1 MHLLPAA
8 PRRVRRT
15 LALTAAAALTAVA
28 AGTAAHR
35 AAADTPA
42 LVTTVEKLT
51 RSTAWQQTGDLALR
65 FDAHH
70 PQGMLRIGGLWWM
83 SSVEILE
90 PTVRYPTPVDGYD
103 RTPGKGRG
111 HLFAFDDQGELQAD
125 ILLGEGAVYHPGG
138 LDFDGE
144 SLWVPVAE
152 YRPNSRSI
160 VYRVDPTTHAVT
172 EAFRVADHLGGIVH
186 DTTRDRFVG
195 VSWGSRTFYDL
206 RRNGRVAGTRPNE
219 SHFVDYQDC
228 DFLSGRSMLCTGLTE
243 VAGPNAAIRMG
254 GVAVVD
260 TKKLT
265 VGHEV
270 PVFRWS
276 TSGANILRNPSDL
289 ALQPDGSVR
298 LTVVPDDGVSAR
310 MLTFTAKP

>member
-1 MHLLPAA
+1 MRVRP
-8 PRRVRRT
+8 PRR
-15 LALTAAAALTAVA
+15 ALAAAVLGLAVA
-28 AGTAAHR
+28 AVGTATVHAS
-35 AAADTPA
+35 ADTPA
-42 LVTTVEKLT
+42 LVQTVQKLT
-51 RSTAWQQTGDLALR
+51 RSTAWSQTGDVPLR

-103 RTPGKGRG
+103 RTPGKGQG
-111 HLFAFDDQGELQAD
+111 HLFAFDDDGVLKAD
-125 ILLGEGAVYHPGG
+125 ILLGEGTVYHPGG
-138 LDFDGE
+138 IDYDGE

-160 VYRVDPTTHAVT
+160 VYRVDPATHEVH
-172 EAFRVADHLGGIVH
+172 EEFRVADHLGGIVH
-186 DTTRDRFVG
+186 DTERDRFVG

-206 RRNGRVAGTRPNE
+206 KRNGRVAGTQPNE

-228 DFLSGRSMLCTGLTE
+228 NYVSGRSVVCTGLAET
-243 VAGPNAAIRMG
+243 AGPSGAIRLG
-254 GVAVVD
+254 GIAVVD

-276 TSGANILRNPSDL
+276 ATGSSVLRNPSDL
-289 ALQPDGSVR
+289 QLLPGGALQ
-298 LTVVPDDGVSAR
+298 LAVVPDDGATAR
-310 MLTFTAKP
+310 LLTYTARP